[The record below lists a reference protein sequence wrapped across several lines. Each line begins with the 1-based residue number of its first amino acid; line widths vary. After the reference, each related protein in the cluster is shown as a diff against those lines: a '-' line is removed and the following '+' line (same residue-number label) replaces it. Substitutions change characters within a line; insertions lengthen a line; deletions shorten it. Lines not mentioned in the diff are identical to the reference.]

1 MKKPIL
7 YLLIAFGLLTSC
19 EKMIDLDIEDLQP
32 QLVVNALGATGEPLS
47 VVLTES
53 RPVFGIHNSDED
65 FPRVTDATVTLTVN
79 GSLPLSA
86 SRDSNCYTLP
96 YIPQAGDSLALRVER
111 PGHTPATASAII
123 PNAPTVGPIEQPTTT
138 TNDGYYNEV
147 LTFSIPLSDPGAGTD
162 YYYITLHRTDT
173 IICTYLDSDN
183 TVTAIDT
190 TYNTS
195 NMFECRDQLVV
206 TEVDV
211 LGMIDRMDAPTYY
224 GEMLLFSDERF
235 NGQSHNIQIS
245 DYFYVDEY
253 RTGYD
258 SFDTRIV
265 VHSTYTIDVASLSR
279 DTYLYLNS
287 LQALEYSDEI
297 TNFFSEPVQL
307 LTNVEGAIGILGIA
321 NKTSHTCHYT
331 HEL

>member
-7 YLLIAFGLLTSC
+7 YLLIAAGLLSSC

-32 QLVVNALGATGEPLS
+32 QLVVNALGSTNEPLS
-47 VVLTES
+47 VTLTES
-53 RPVFGIHNSDED
+53 RPVFGVHNSGEV

-79 GSLPLSA
+79 GALTLTA

-111 PGHTPATASAII
+111 PGHTAATASAIV
-123 PNAPTVGPIEQPTTT
+123 PNAPTVGPIEQPTTSFNSVYSDNVIT
-138 TNDGYYNEV
+138 
-147 LTFSIPLSDPGAGTD
+147 LSIPLSDPAASTD
-162 YYYITLHRTDT
+162 YYYITLLRTDT

-190 TYNTS
+190 IYNTS
-195 NMFECRDQLVV
+195 NWFECRDQLVV
-206 TEVDV
+206 TEVDM
-211 LGMIDRMDAPTYY
+211 LDMIDRMGATTFS

-235 NGQSHNIQIS
+235 NGQSHNIQVS

-253 RTGYD
+253 SLRND
-258 SFDTRIV
+258 SFNKRIV

-287 LQALEYSDEI
+287 LQSLQYSDGI
-297 TNFFSEPVQL
+297 TSFFSEPVQL
-307 LTNVEGAIGILGIA
+307 LTNVDGAIGILGIA
-321 NKTSHTCHYT
+321 NKTSHTCRYT
-331 HEL
+331 H